1 MNKSK
6 AGPMR
11 PATKMRLVGRAAR
24 YLEQEAEEYTRA
36 ARELAPW
43 KTIED
48 AKTGMEFG
56 RRAAKLIAAARTLR
70 NLEL

>member
-24 YLEQEAEEYTRA
+24 YLEQEAADYLAE
-36 ARELAPW
+36 AREDGRPEA
-43 KTIED
+43 
-48 AKTGMEFG
+48 AHGFG

-70 NLEL
+70 NLRFQ

>member
-24 YLEQEAEEYTRA
+24 YLEQEAKEYVSEAEE
-36 ARELAPW
+36 W
-43 KTIED
+43 K
-48 AKTGMEFG
+48 FG
-56 RRAAKLIAAARTLR
+56 DRQYASYCGTRAAKLIAAARTLR
-70 NLEL
+70 NLEFK